1 MSAVDHEAKSG
12 QVKRGNAPEREP
24 GHERTVDEFLSRLK
38 NDLRRSPPGDESV
51 AAAVEAVQ
59 RFALEADSE
68 VGAKTASAKGATTCN
83 VCGSPNRPG
92 NRFCAN
98 CGVPLMDSPP
108 DLKEIVT
115 ERPSQSPPVGEH
127 HYHHHYHHHYFSSAN
142 GINQAAPAELRIS
155 SGPNSARDFQLR
167 APSGGSLS
175 RAETAMRKL
184 THDWAL
190 ACNGKHLEDL
200 VSLYIPDGLVLRS
213 NIPPVRGTA
222 AIREFFFSIL
232 GAGLG
237 DVELEPLRVEVF
249 GEIAY
254 EAGRFNMLVPVAM
267 GKRREER
274 GKYMILAARQAGDW
288 KIIADC
294 WSSDLNLGVTPES
307 STSSPAAQP
316 ARPQRRS

>member
-1 MSAVDHEAKSG
+1 MGAVDHEEKSG
-12 QVKRGNAPEREP
+12 QVKRANTPEREP

-38 NDLRRSPPGDESV
+38 NDLRRAPPGDESV

-68 VGAKTASAKGATTCN
+68 EGAKTASSKGATTCN

-92 NRFCAN
+92 NHFCAN

-108 DLKEIVT
+108 DLKEIAP
-115 ERPSQSPPVGEH
+115 ERHSQSPPAGEH
-127 HYHHHYHHHYFSSAN
+127 HYHHHYHHHYFSSAD
-142 GINQAAPAELRIS
+142 GINQAVPAEPRVS
-155 SGPNSARDFQLR
+155 SGPSSARDFQFR

-175 RAETAMRKL
+175 RSETAMRKL

-200 VSLYIPDGLVLRS
+200 VSLYIADGLVLRS
-213 NIPPVRGTA
+213 NVPPVRGTS

-237 DVELEPLRVEVF
+237 DVELEPIRVECF
-249 GEIAY
+249 GEIFY
-254 EAGRFNMLVPVAM
+254 ESVCFRRLVRFAI
-267 GKRREER
+267 GK
-274 GKYMILAARQAGDW
+274 A
-288 KIIADC
+288 
-294 WSSDLNLGVTPES
+294 P
-307 STSSPAAQP
+307 
-316 ARPQRRS
+316 